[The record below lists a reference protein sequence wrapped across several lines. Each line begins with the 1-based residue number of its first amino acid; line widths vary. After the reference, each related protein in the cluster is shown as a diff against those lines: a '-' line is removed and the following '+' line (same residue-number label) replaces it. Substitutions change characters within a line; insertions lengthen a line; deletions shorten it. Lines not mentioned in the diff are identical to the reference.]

1 MHSGDRRVDPLEV
14 VLDLGVEARV
24 LSLAAAG
31 TPADNPGDVITA
43 WNNSYNQ

>member
-24 LSLAAAG
+24 LPLAAAG
-31 TPADNPGDVITA
+31 APADNPGDVITA